1 MARKLS
7 KPRPAQGA
15 HLVALRKAAGLS
27 QTELAELVGQSQANI
42 AYWERIA
49 KPPRSDVL
57 PTMAE
62 VLGVSIDE
70 LLNTGAAKK
79 RAKRAGPVGRTQK
92 LFEDVSK
99 LPRRQQEKVVEVVSA
114 MLDQYRRKAG

>member
-1 MARKLS
+1 MRNSPYRAR
-7 KPRPAQGA
+7 
-15 HLVALRKAAGLS
+15 
-27 QTELAELVGQSQANI
+27 QSPVISGRTGIEHPQ
-42 AYWERIA
+42 
-49 KPPRSDVL
+49 
-57 PTMAE
+57 E

-99 LPRRQQEKVVEVVSA
+99 LPRRQQEKVAEVVSA